1 MDKRIEDYLHLYLG
15 CDWQWEQHSGTYE
28 TGIYGTSL
36 FNSFLLREV
45 ALKNGIA
52 KPILRHLHDMTVEEA
67 VKLCSIY
74 SPEAFGDYRFSKWV
88 AVRDEANFCYNV
100 TNEKSDMSF
109 HVDIEEMHIKVYEDG
124 NDAYPGLENHTYFTE
139 YLRMGFDIFSLIP
152 AGLAIDKTK
161 MNTNG

>member
-1 MDKRIEDYLHLYLG
+1 MDKRIEDYLHLYYG
-15 CDWQWEQHSGTYE
+15 VQCFHTNDFYE
-28 TGIYGTSL
+28 RTPFILDGRMIDRWNENCEL
-36 FNSFLLREV
+36 PLRP
-45 ALKNGIA
+45 L
-52 KPILRHLHDMTVEEA
+52 PDMTAEEA

-74 SPEAFGDYRFSKWV
+74 SPEAFGDFRFSKWV

-124 NDAYPGLENHTYFTE
+124 NDTCPGLENHTYFTE
-139 YLRMGFDIFSLIP
+139 YLRMEFDVFGLIP

>member
-52 KPILRHLHDMTVEEA
+52 KP
-67 VKLCSIY
+67 IY

-139 YLRMGFDIFSLIP
+139 YLRMEFDVFSLIP